1 MSNSILTEDAITAFT
16 VTISIYFFLGGGIFW
31 NFPTNI
37 TFTSSQVLNF
47 GNQPQCFTS
56 SQFPNVWHNNHN
68 SQFNMRNTDKKDNFS
83 KRSARPSPSFQSKFY
98 TLLALPFP
106 DQPRLAR
113 RDLNAGAQFR
123 GRAGAFSY
131 PPSSPS
137 LHIPRIRQERANL
150 WEVWLRIFRIFLEIS
165 IPDVV
170 N

>member
-1 MSNSILTEDAITAFT
+1 
-16 VTISIYFFLGGGIFW
+16 
-31 NFPTNI
+31 
-37 TFTSSQVLNF
+37 
-47 GNQPQCFTS
+47 
-56 SQFPNVWHNNHN
+56 
-68 SQFNMRNTDKKDNFS
+68 MRNTDKKDNFS

-150 WEVWLRIFRIFLEIS
+150 
-165 IPDVV
+165 
-170 N
+170 